1 MSSVFSGWVW
11 HPAFWF
17 IIAAIGV
24 AKLIAMVLNRKQRK
38 RKQRLWEERRAR
50 VLHRQVQQAIERME
64 KAMKIKALPPPP
76 KEKSLHQFLSEYIE
90 RHPEKFRRRN
100 RFKTSD

>member
-1 MSSVFSGWVW
+1 MSSVFSFWVW

-24 AKLIAMVLNRKQRK
+24 AKLIMMVYHRKRHE

-76 KEKSLHQFLSEYIE
+76 KEKS
-90 RHPEKFRRRN
+90 PV
-100 RFKTSD
+100 